1 MSRTYFNTGI
11 KFDYNNITIQIAEDD
26 ISVSKLASS
35 GITIGTAADYDR
47 VAGLAP
53 TVCKI
58 DDHVKNVHNFACPE
72 IRTSK
77 ITMGTTGGGSLVTYS
92 LSKKGSTLNCKV
104 TS

>member
-11 KFDYNNITIQIAEDD
+11 KFDYNNITIQIAEGD

-47 VAGLAP
+47 IVGLTP

-58 DDHVKNVHNFACPE
+58 DDGVSDVHYITCPLVGASAIAMSASSKNY
-72 IRTSK
+72 I
-77 ITMGTTGGGSLVTYS
+77 L
-92 LSKKGSTLNCKV
+92 KKNGNTLNCKA
-104 TS
+104 SS